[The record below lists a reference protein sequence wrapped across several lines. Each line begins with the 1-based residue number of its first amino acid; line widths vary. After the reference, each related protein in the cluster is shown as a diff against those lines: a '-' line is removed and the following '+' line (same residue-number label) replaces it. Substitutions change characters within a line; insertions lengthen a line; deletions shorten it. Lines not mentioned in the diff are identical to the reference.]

1 MDIHHFY
8 EVFKPLLIVYGV
20 FTPVIVITLVLFNRK
35 KEIVYIM
42 TDHRGY
48 KIAVT
53 LDFKIS
59 HDKRQAA
66 LREIGLRPPEYK
78 TEHLPPGVFKVVI
91 LNGEK
96 YDNAL

>member
-1 MDIHHFY
+1 MDVHHFY

-20 FTPVIVITLVLFNRK
+20 LTPAVVITRFLLNRK
-35 KEIVYIM
+35 KEIVYTM

-53 LDFKIS
+53 LDFKMS
-59 HDKRQAA
+59 HDERRAA
-66 LREIGLRPPEYK
+66 LREIGQRPPEHK

-91 LNGEK
+91 LHGDK